1 MNATGT
7 ARVRFLGATGT
18 VTGSR
23 FLVTAASGARTLVD
37 CGMYQGRRELRRR
50 NWTPFPERPG
60 TIDAVVLSH
69 AHLDHCGWLPRLVR
83 AGYDGPVVCSPWTA
97 QVAPI
102 VLRDAAHLQEEDA
115 EHAASTGS
123 SRHRPPAPLFDR
135 SDAEKAIALLTP
147 VAGKDPW
154 EIAGDVTVR
163 LRPAGH
169 ILGSST
175 VEVDAGGRT
184 VVFSGDL
191 GRDDHPLLVAPEP
204 PPACDAV
211 VVESTYGDRTHPPH
225 TPHRLAEHIGLALDR
240 GGVVVIPAFAVDRTP
255 VLLMTLRDLMRSGAL
270 PCVPVYV
277 DSPMA
282 LTALDVYRRAVAAHD
297 PQIRPE
303 VWATAGDPFD
313 PGMLRLAHSPQE
325 SAAIDGDRRPI
336 IVISASGMATG
347 GRILHHL
354 TRFAPDPRNL
364 IVLPGFQVPG
374 TRGRALLDGATA
386 LKIYGRYVPV
396 RAEVV
401 GLDDLSAH
409 ADADGLIRWLA
420 RVPGRPPTCYAVHGE
435 PAAAA
440 ALIARITADLRWC
453 AVLPRDGEQ
462 VLV

>member
-1 MNATGT
+1 MSATGL
-7 ARVRFLGATGT
+7 RFLGGAGT

-23 FLVTAASGARTLVD
+23 FLITTASTARILVD
-37 CGMYQGRRELRRR
+37 CGMYQGRRDLRRS
-50 NWTPFPERPG
+50 NWAPFPVPPD

-83 AGYDGPVVCSPWTA
+83 LGYHGPVLCSPWTA

-115 EHAASTGS
+115 DRAAAYGS
-123 SRHRPPAPLFDR
+123 SRHRPALPLFDT

-147 VAGKDPW
+147 VPVGQARDLADGV
-154 EIAGDVTVR
+154 AMR
-163 LRPAGH
+163 LRHAGH

-175 VEVDAGGRT
+175 VEIRADGRT

-191 GRDDHPLLVAPEP
+191 GRRDHPLLLAPDP
-204 PPACDAV
+204 PPAADAV
-211 VVESTYGDRTHPPH
+211 IVESTYGDRTHPPH
-225 TPHRLAEHIGLALDR
+225 TPHRLADRIARTLDR
-240 GGVVVIPAFAVDRTP
+240 AGVVVIPAFAVDRTP
-255 VLLMTLRDLMRSGAL
+255 VLLMTLRELMRSGAV
-270 PCVPVYV
+270 PAVPVYV

-282 LTALDVYRRAVAAHD
+282 LAALDVYRRAVAGHD
-297 PQIRPE
+297 PQIRPD
-303 VWATAGDPFD
+303 VWAAGEGDPFD
-313 PGMLRLAHSPQE
+313 PGTLRLAHSPQE
-325 SAAIDGDRRPI
+325 SAAIDRDARPA

-347 GRILHHL
+347 GRVLHHL

-396 RAEVV
+396 RAEVA

-409 ADADGLIRWLA
+409 ADSDGLTRWVGS
-420 RVPGRPPTCYAVHGE
+420 VPGSPPVCYVVHGE
-435 PAAAA
+435 PDASA
-440 ALIARITADLRWC
+440 ALATRITTDLRWC
-453 AVLPRDGEQ
+453 AVVPRLGEQ

>member
-1 MNATGT
+1 MTTTGS
-7 ARVRFLGATGT
+7 ARLRFLGAAGT

-23 FLVTAASGARTLVD
+23 FLVTAASGTRMLVD

-50 NWTPFPERPG
+50 NWAPFPEPPG

-83 AGYDGPVVCSPWTA
+83 LGFGGPVLCSPWTA

-115 EHAASTGS
+115 EHAAATGS
-123 SRHRPPAPLFDR
+123 SRHRPPMPLFD
-135 SDAEKAIALLTP
+135 SGDAEKAIALLTP
-147 VAGKDPW
+147 VAG
-154 EIAGDVTVR
+154 EHGQNVAADVTVR
-163 LRPAGH
+163 LRTAGH

-191 GRDDHPLLVAPEP
+191 GRDDHPLLVAPAP
-204 PPACDAV
+204 PPAADVV

-225 TPHRLAEHIGLALDR
+225 TPHRLAEHIVRALER

-255 VLLMTLRDLMRSGAL
+255 VLLMALHQLMRSGAV
-270 PCVPVYV
+270 PTVPVYV

-282 LTALDVYRRAVAAHD
+282 LTALSVYRRAVAAHD
-297 PQIRPE
+297 PQIRPD
-303 VWATAGDPFD
+303 VWATDGDPFD

-325 SAAIDGDRRPI
+325 SAAIDADRQPV

-347 GRILHHL
+347 GRVLHHL

-364 IVLPGFQVPG
+364 ILLPGFQVPG

-386 LKIYGRYVPV
+386 LKIYGQYVPV

-420 RVPGRPPTCYAVHGE
+420 RVPGPPPTCYVVHGE
-435 PAAAA
+435 PAASA
-440 ALIARITADLRWC
+440 ALAERVTADLRWC
-453 AVLPRDGEQ
+453 AVVPRDGEQ
-462 VLV
+462 VLL

>member
-1 MNATGT
+1 MNAT
-7 ARVRFLGATGT
+7 VRFLGAAGT

-23 FLVTAASGARTLVD
+23 FLVTAASGPRMLVD

-50 NWTPFPERPG
+50 NWTPFPERPDS
-60 TIDAVVLSH
+60 IDAVVLSH

-83 AGYDGPVVCSPWTA
+83 LGYDGPVLCSSWTA

-115 EHAASTGS
+115 EHAAAAGS
-123 SRHRPPAPLFDR
+123 SRHRPPKPLFDTG
-135 SDAEKAIALLTP
+135 DAEKAIALLTP
-147 VAGKDPW
+147 VAGEHAREVAP
-154 EIAGDVTVR
+154 GVTVS

-191 GRDDHPLLVAPEP
+191 GRDDHPLLAPPAP
-204 PPACDAV
+204 PPAADVV

-225 TPHRLAEHIGLALDR
+225 TPHRLADHVGRALDR

-270 PCVPVYV
+270 PTVPVYV

-282 LTALDVYRRAVAAHD
+282 LAALSVYRRAVAARD
-297 PQIRPE
+297 PQIRPA
-303 VWATAGDPFD
+303 VWAAGGDPFD

-325 SAAIDGDRRPI
+325 SAAIDADRRPV

-347 GRILHHL
+347 GRVLHHL
-354 TRFAPDPRNL
+354 VRFAPDPRNL

-386 LKIYGRYVPV
+386 LKIYGQYVPV
-396 RAEVV
+396 RAEVA

-409 ADADGLIRWLA
+409 ADADGLVRWLA
-420 RVPGRPPTCYAVHGE
+420 RVPGPPPTCYVVHGE
-435 PAAAA
+435 PAASA
-440 ALIARITADLRWC
+440 ALAARLTTDLRWC
-453 AVLPRDGEQ
+453 AVAPRHGEQ
-462 VLV
+462 VLL